1 MARGDGNAKRRG
13 AGAGVRL
20 RAEAAPAYGSPPAMR
35 SVLVALFALGFAA
48 APAVV
53 GSETAALWS
62 REVQPLFDVRCSKCH
77 GLIERKAGL
86 ELDSVEAVLKGSHDG
101 AVVQPGRPEASPLFQ
116 VLAPD
121 ADPHMPPKKQVTD
134 AERESVRRWIV
145 SLGQGTPTFAAD
157 AAPEPRAFG
166 SVEDAVN
173 TVIAEGWAK
182 DHAGPAAEV
191 EDRTWCRRVYLD
203 LVGRIPRT
211 AEVEAFLSVP
221 AASRRAEL
229 VDQLLASPAYA
240 VRMRELWD
248 VFLLGRPKR
257 ESQEGRR
264 EKQGWWGYLERRFA
278 ADTPWNQVV
287 RELLVARPEA
297 ADTKG
302 SSWFLYE
309 RRNDHQAMA
318 EATATLIYGT
328 RIDCAQCHDHP
339 LARDIHQAHYW
350 GLVAAFNRSKNVE
363 GGDELA
369 ESAIGGFINFT
380 NLKKESQ
387 PALLTLLGGK
397 TIAETRP
404 APEAKEEDP
413 AEGYVDPAAKVRIP
427 KFSRRAAL
435 AEAATTDNPR
445 LAAAFVNRM
454 WAVFFGRGLV
464 QPVDEMNARNPAS
477 HPELLEWL
485 AQDFAAHEYRV
496 RRFVRGLVLSRPYA
510 LARAPEAADVTAAA
524 RFSAALE
531 RPLTAEQIARSW
543 RVALGLEPEDESL
556 RRAVVAALPEVL
568 PREYQATFQQA
579 QFLTHTPALGALLTP
594 EKSPAIE
601 RILHETLPAAQVR
614 AAFEAVLGRSP
625 DAEEAARVESFVAS
639 SKGTPEATVREVLW
653 ALLTSAEFLTSP

>member
-1 MARGDGNAKRRG
+1 
-13 AGAGVRL
+13 
-20 RAEAAPAYGSPPAMR
+20 MR
-35 SVLVALFALGFAA
+35 SGVLTLLAHVAFVLAT

-53 GSETAALWS
+53 GSEAAPLWT
-62 REVQPLFDVRCSKCH
+62 REVQPLFDARCSKCH

-86 ELDSVEAVLKGSHDG
+86 ELDSVESVLKGSHDG
-101 AVVQPGRPEASPLFQ
+101 AVVQPGRPEASPLYQ
-116 VLAPD
+116 VLAVD
-121 ADPHMPPKKQVTD
+121 ADPHMPPKKQVTES
-134 AERESVRRWIV
+134 ERDSVRRWILALKTESTV
-145 SLGQGTPTFAAD
+145 PVA
-157 AAPEPRAFG
+157 EPGPPPRSFG
-166 SVEDAVN
+166 SIEEAVN
-173 TVIAEGWAK
+173 TVVGEGWTKEIAQ
-182 DHAGPAAEV
+182 AAV
-191 EDRTWCRRVYLD
+191 DADDRTWCRRVYLD
-203 LVGRIPRT
+203 LAGRIPRT
-211 AEVEAFLSVP
+211 SEVEAFLAAP
-221 AASRRAEL
+221 APTRRAEL

-248 VFLLGRPKR
+248 VFLMGRPKR

-278 ADTPWNQVV
+278 ADAPWDQVV
-287 RELLVARPEA
+287 RELLVARPSSPE
-297 ADTKG
+297 TKG

-387 PALLTLLGGK
+387 PALLTLLTGK
-397 TIAETRP
+397 TIAEARP
-404 APEAKEEDP
+404 AAETKEEDR
-413 AEGYVDPAAKVRIP
+413 EDGYLDPAAKVRIP

-435 AEAATTDNPR
+435 ADAATTDNPR

-464 QPVDEMNARNPAS
+464 HPVDEMNARNPAS

-485 AQDFAAHEYRV
+485 ERDFAAHEYRV
-496 RRFVRGLVLSRPYA
+496 RRLVRGLVLSRPYG
-510 LARAPEAADVTAAA
+510 LARAPEAADVSASA
-524 RFSAALE
+524 RFMAALE
-531 RPLTAEQIARSW
+531 RALSAEQLARSW
-543 RVALGLEPEDESL
+543 RVALGLDPEDEGL

-579 QFLTHTPALGALLTP
+579 QFLTHAPALSTLLTP
-594 EKSPAIE
+594 EKSPVME
-601 RILHETLPAAQVR
+601 RILRETSSAARVR
-614 AAFEAVLGRSP
+614 GAFEAVLGRGP
-625 DAEEAARVESFVAS
+625 DTEEAERLESYLA
-639 SKGTPEATVREVLW
+639 EAGRLPAVGLRDVLW
-653 ALLTSAEFLTSP
+653 ALLTSAEFLTLP